1 MSSSNS
7 LNVRSGLSLSFF
19 SVYGYFLFIFFN
31 RTRKLRAKWRNRF
44 LSSDMPLRPYGFT
57 ILILHDYTKIVY
69 SIQAFDIL
77 IHSIWIHLRHV
88 LSEWIQVFCNS
99 ETRLDYDILHP
110 IFSFHMYLAF
120 MHFFLRNLLVYLQV
134 ETRFSSA
141 TNFLY
146 LFTCSFTSKIEY
158 QIGFV
163 LTIAVAIDVCWK
175 VTSLILR

>member
-1 MSSSNS
+1 MAIF
-7 LNVRSGLSLSFF
+7 SLSFSMEPGNCVQNDATAF
-19 SVYGYFLFIFFN
+19 CQAICPCDLMALRYWYYTV
-31 RTRKLRAKWRNRF
+31 TPKLC
-44 LSSDMPLRPYGFT
+44 
-57 ILILHDYTKIVY
+57 
-69 SIQAFDIL
+69 IQAFDIL

-120 MHFFLRNLLVYLQV
+120 MHFFLRDLLQV

-146 LFTCSFTSKIEY
+146 LFTCSFTSKIEFQRN

-163 LTIAVAIDVCWK
+163 LTIA
-175 VTSLILR
+175 T